1 MNIEEVTAVDSA
13 VRPKRKGKKHI
24 DVGVRGGD
32 HFIALF
38 LAGTTAAAA
47 VSLYMLHID
56 WLQLAERSSGIVE
69 IFWKMAHMTTDSVD
83 FTLLSFADTFSI
95 MVLATVYS
103 IFLGLVFGLLAAEN
117 VVGSRIAAGAVKAFF
132 TFCGLC
138 RRPYGFC

>member
-13 VRPKRKGKKHI
+13 VRPEKNGKKKI

-38 LAGTTAAAA
+38 LAGTAAAA
-47 VSLYMLHID
+47 AASLYMLHID

-83 FTLLSFADTFSI
+83 FTLLSFADTISSVI
-95 MVLATVYS
+95 LCTRS
-103 IFLGLVFGLLAAEN
+103 TRAAAI
-117 VVGSRIAAGAVKAFF
+117 SLIS
-132 TFCGLC
+132 TSSSLI
-138 RRPYGFC
+138 